1 MTDDE
6 RPADRL
12 RRIALEL
19 AAMAQTGTAYATD
32 RYDSKRYARLSEI
45 AAELHGGLVGVSPE
59 QIMSRLEIDGGYATP
74 HVDVRGVLVGC
85 GQVLLVREASD
96 GLWTLPGGWAD
107 VLDTPR
113 AAIEREF
120 AEEAGLAVRATRL
133 AFVHDGTVSNGHLR
147 SGPSFHIWKL
157 FFICA
162 RVDDAEPQAGLDDET
177 TEVGFFGLDA
187 LPPLSTARVTDA
199 QLRLAA
205 AYALDPS
212 LPATAD

>member
-147 SGPSFHIWKL
+147 APGRRFTSGSSSSS
-157 FFICA
+157 A
-162 RVDDAEPQAGLDDET
+162 RVSMTPSHRPGST
-177 TEVGFFGLDA
+177 TRRPRSVSSA
-187 LPPLSTARVTDA
+187 SMRCRRCRPLG
-199 QLRLAA
+199 
-205 AYALDPS
+205 
-212 LPATAD
+212 